1 MTPLPSSA
9 HDFLGLSGR
18 RILVTGASGGI
29 GSAVARAASG
39 QGARLALVGRDVA
52 TLRAT
57 LAELHGDGHVVVEY
71 DLADL
76 DGIPA
81 LVRTVADGWD
91 GLDTIVH
98 AAGVHSSRPL
108 STSDPAH
115 VAEVMAANVAT
126 AIMLAKGFRHKLVAR
141 TAPSMVLVSSVVAT
155 VGQSGISAY
164 AASKGAVSALARSLA
179 IELVRDGIRVNAVEP
194 GIVMTGMTQK
204 LKATVGADAWAAIEH
219 AHPLGLGS
227 PEDVANA
234 ILFLASDAA
243 SWITGTSLVV
253 DGGYTA
259 Q

>member
-1 MTPLPSSA
+1 MKPLPSPTA
-9 HDFLGLSGR
+9 DFLGLAGR

-39 QGARLALVGRDVA
+39 QGARLALVGRDTA
-52 TLRAT
+52 TLGAT
-57 LAELHGDGHVVVEY
+57 LGALQGEGHVVVEY

-81 LVRTVADGWD
+81 LVRTIADGWD
-91 GLDTIVH
+91 GLDTVVH
-98 AAGVHSSRPL
+98 AAGVHSARPL
-108 STSDPAH
+108 QTIDGAH
-115 VAEVMAANVAT
+115 VAEMMASNVAS
-126 AIMLAKGFRHKLVAR
+126 AIMLAKGFRHKLVMR

-179 IELVRDGIRVNAVEP
+179 IELAREGIRVNAVEP
-194 GIVMTGMTQK
+194 GIVMTAMTEK
-204 LKATVGADAWAAIEH
+204 LQATVGAQAWATVEH
-219 AHPLGLGS
+219 AHPLGLGR